1 MLNCE
6 PSHRETI
13 TQKVL
18 SKNML
23 FKKSLALIY
32 YLLNSDENEKFS
44 FKVKDANKGKSK
56 EDFVPQ
62 WENITKEII
71 EKKNYWENLYL

>member
-1 MLNCE
+1 
-6 PSHRETI
+6 
-13 TQKVL
+13 
-18 SKNML
+18 ML

-71 EKKNYWENLYL
+71 EKKKLLGEFISLMIVSKHHVMG